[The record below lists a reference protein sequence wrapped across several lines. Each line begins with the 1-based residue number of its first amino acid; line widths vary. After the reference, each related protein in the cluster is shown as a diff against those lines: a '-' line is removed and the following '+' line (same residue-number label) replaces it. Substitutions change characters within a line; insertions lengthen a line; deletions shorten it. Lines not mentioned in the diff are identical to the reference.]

1 MNRIT
6 TAAVLALTALT
17 SQAYELDDP
26 MDRLNEPSALDRYEA
41 REREIE
47 SGYGYSRGT
56 EVVVPIPPS
65 SRGAS
70 YYGPN
75 IMGSQRISTPE
86 MECLRYVTGG
96 MNCMPK

>member
-6 TAAVLALTALT
+6 TAALLALTALT
-17 SQAYELDDP
+17 AQAYDLD
-26 MDRLNEPSALDRYEA
+26 EPSALERYEA

-47 SGYGYSRGT
+47 SGYGYSRGS

-65 SRGAS
+65 SRGPS